1 MISLTCYSNFRK
13 LSSCICH
20 GKSTQTTLA
29 NSLLLSPF
37 LSIVAYSNDQNSLR
51 AGISRKHLVIWFSI
65 TFEIVFAGRLSTC
78 HEVDHKADQGARVV
92 HQGGRSIRWG
102 FAILCVH
109 SWKVTVWEKATHAA
123 YSIQIFRCENE
134 SSSTFQY
141 SCPIHS
147 YLASQKMFQKCISFH
162 FEYAFCHWQAG
173 STVNGDTICR
183 NSSGGK

>member
-1 MISLTCYSNFRK
+1 M
-13 LSSCICH
+13 
-20 GKSTQTTLA
+20 
-29 NSLLLSPF
+29 
-37 LSIVAYSNDQNSLR
+37 
-51 AGISRKHLVIWFSI
+51 VIWFSI

-162 FEYAFCHWQAG
+162 FEYAFCHWQAVVLWTG
-173 STVNGDTICR
+173 TQYAVTVQVASTTNPKLVIKTTEQLRLHMYFSFGISDLHWQWV
-183 NSSGGK
+183 GM